1 MTPSLPL
8 WMGFEVVPRLAAM
21 NVRSGVL
28 NVRVIRM
35 NVNKGIRE
43 RRKRFNLS
51 GPRWEA

>member
-1 MTPSLPL
+1 
-8 WMGFEVVPRLAAM
+8 MGFEVVPRVAAM

-35 NVNKGIRE
+35 NVNKETRE

-51 GPRWEA
+51 RPRWEA